1 MVTPSLVSKVWRPG
15 RTARNSTNTTAQN
28 PSSQRRD
35 DGPSG
40 GPDIIAVVGTAA
52 GGGAWTVDVVMV
64 DTAGG

>member
-1 MVTPSLVSKVWRPG
+1 MVTPSLVSKVCRPG
-15 RTARNSTNTTAQN
+15 CTTRNSTNTTAQN

-35 DGPSG
+35 RGPSG
-40 GPDIIAVVGTAA
+40 GPDMIAVLGAAA